1 MKVLKSIFLVAFL
14 MVFGFASFA
23 QKSQKELDKLSEK
36 YNETVMHHISNA
48 NEFHVVGNI
57 HIPLPCILYAPDQG
71 LNVFMSSKF
80 DHGKKA
86 IHGYVLDH
94 GVVKRIVDYDL
105 SKAEA
110 DLDEAPHH
118 GHDAHGDHGKD
129 ADHGESHDKKDHS
142 GDHHDHDHDA
152 DHSGDHDH
160 GDGKGEG
167 EKPEEGKEDHG
178 GHGAH
183 YVYTKKVVKDGD
195 TTEVSYVNIE
205 GKPYKLEKS
214 SVLLPGM
221 FTSWYDFSISKNVFS
236 MLLAALLMI
245 FIFTGIARSYKKRD
259 GKAPKGLQSFME
271 PIILFMRD
279 EVTKPAIGPKWE
291 KYFPFILSL
300 FFFILFNNIF
310 GIIPFFPFSSN
321 VTGNVST
328 TLALALC
335 TFLVVNLSGNKHYWQ
350 HIFWMPGVPVFVKP
364 ILAVIEF
371 AGIFIKPFTLF
382 IRLFANI
389 TAGHIIILSL
399 IGLIWMF
406 GSYGDSLLGSGVGGV
421 VAFLFVGFINLLE
434 LFVAFLQAFIFA
446 LLSALYI
453 GMAIEE
459 HHHDDHEHGHEHAAA
474 H

>member
-1 MKVLKSIFLVAFL
+1 MKVLKSIFFVAFF
-14 MVFGFASFA
+14 MVLGITSFA
-23 QKSQKELDKLSEK
+23 QKSQAELDKLSEK

-48 NEFHVVGNI
+48 NEFHVVGDI

-80 DHGKKA
+80 DHGSKA

-94 GVVKRIVDYDL
+94 GVVKRIKGYDL
-105 SKAEA
+105 KETEA
-110 DLDEAPHH
+110 TLSEAPHH
-118 GHDAHGDHGKD
+118 GHDDAHGDHNAHEGDKD
-129 ADHGESHDKKDHS
+129 SHSDDEGHDNHDGHEHGEGHDGHS
-142 GDHHDHDHDA
+142 
-152 DHSGDHDH
+152 H
-160 GDGKGEG
+160 GDEKGEG
-167 EKPEEGKEDHG
+167 EKPEAGKEDHG
-178 GHGAH
+178 HGDVH
-183 YVYTKKVVKDGD
+183 YVYKKEVEVDGE
-195 TTEVSYVNIE
+195 TIEKSYVKI
-205 GKPYKLEKS
+205 GKKEYELEKS

-245 FIFTGIARSYKKRD
+245 FLFTSIARAYKKRD
-259 GKAPKGLQSFME
+259 GKAPKGIQSFME

-300 FFFILFNNIF
+300 FFFILINNIF

-321 VTGNVST
+321 VTGNVGT
-328 TLALALC
+328 TLALALF
-335 TFLVVNLSGNKHYWQ
+335 TFLVVTFSGNKDYWT

-364 ILAVIEF
+364 ILSVIEF

-399 IGLIWMF
+399 VGLIWMF
-406 GSYGDSLLGSGVGGV
+406 GAYGDSLLGSGVGGA

-453 GMAIEE
+453 GMAVEE
-459 HHHDDHEHGHEHAAA
+459 HHHDDHSHEHEHVAA

>member
-1 MKVLKSIFLVAFL
+1 MVLGL
-14 MVFGFASFA
+14 ASSA
-23 QKSQKELDKLSEK
+23 QKSQAELDKLSEK

-48 NEFHVVGNI
+48 NEFHVVGDI

-80 DHGKKA
+80 DHGSKA

-94 GVVKRIVDYDL
+94 GVVKRIVGYD
-105 SKAEA
+105 KKEIEMP
-110 DLDEAPHH
+110 LDEAHEH
-118 GHDAHGDHGKD
+118 GHGDSHGDHNT
-129 ADHGESHDKKDHS
+129 HDKKDGHS
-142 GDHHDHDHDA
+142 DHGHDNHNDNGHDA
-152 DHSGDHDH
+152 DHSDH
-160 GDGKGEG
+160 GHDNHDEGKGEG
-167 EKPEEGKEDHG
+167 EKPEEGKKDKEGDH
-178 GHGAH
+178 H
-183 YVYTKKVVKDGD
+183 YVYIQKEVTENGD
-195 TTEVSYVNIE
+195 TIDVSYVNIS

-214 SVLLPGM
+214 SILLPGYM
-221 FTSWYDFSISKNVFS
+221 TSWYDFSISKNVFS

-245 FIFTGIARSYKKRD
+245 FLFTSIARAYKKRD

-291 KYFPFILSL
+291 RYFPFILSL
-300 FFFILFNNIF
+300 FFFILINNIF

-328 TLALALC
+328 TLALAVF
-335 TFLVVNLSGNKHYWQ
+335 TFIVVNLSGNKHYWE

-399 IGLIWMF
+399 VGLVWMF
-406 GSYGDSLLGSGVGGV
+406 GNYGDSLVGSGVGGV

-459 HHHDDHEHGHEHAAA
+459 HHHDEHHEHAHEHAAA